1 MPTPSRLLGL
11 CLLSL
16 VACAPAQRTD
26 TSLRVRLHTA
36 AYVEASPP
44 TPAPTDTRC
53 VDASGAPLA
62 ATHLVGARGRFCTL
76 HAGGTVCCW
85 GEVLPPE
92 PGDTDDHDGW
102 RYPHRVGSLPPG
114 VTQVALGARHA
125 CARVRDGRVLCWGE
139 ATGHRLG
146 SEGHGARESAV
157 VVPGL
162 APAEDLLVTDD
173 QSCVRTSDGS
183 VRCWGGLLGGQPL
196 DAPRQ
201 VSGLPTLTRFV
212 QGPIPCGLDAGGTL
226 VCWHN
231 NGHIEVGPRTDDPVV
246 RFTRLAPAATMALA
260 VDAYDP
266 HLARGCSVGPTGAV
280 RCFGPAARDCEPGGC
295 DRPVEGLRDVV
306 SIAAS
311 GGLTCAAQRDGSAWC
326 WGNNT
331 DGGVGDGTTIPRPL
345 PTRVEGLTG
354 VTEVAVT
361 AGTACALHAD
371 GTVRCWGR
379 GARGALG
386 NGVLRPQ
393 HTPRRVRF
401 DGTPEPA
408 EPEARGPLRDPC
420 VDPREPAPRQPT
432 IVGMASG
439 EGHNCVVISD
449 GTLRCWGDNSSHQL
463 GADEQG
469 TFPVLAPVPVSR
481 LRSAVQVAV
490 GNAASCAV
498 MRDGTVWCWGSNDYG
513 RLSTAAVSSQW
524 TPGRW
529 PGRGYREV
537 AITAGLT
544 CARGSDGGVTC
555 MGGPAHPF
563 APFSLALPGRAT
575 GLSAGRARMCA
586 LLHTGRVVCWD
597 RQLRSPERV
606 AAFPAQPVE
615 LAVATHH
622 ACARLVDGTVACWGD
637 GNLGQVGVGAV
648 GDVVQPTR
656 VAGLDDVVGIAVAQ
670 GRSCA
675 TRSDGSVWCWGSNR
689 VETGVSGAGET
700 FHTPTRLAP
709 LGPVQAL
716 RMGDTHTCAL
726 LRGGPLCCWGSDVR
740 GQLGRG
746 EYPRHALGR
755 VPDATPVPV
764 RW

>member
-16 VACAPAQRTD
+16 VACATAQRTD

-85 GEVLPPE
+85 GEVIPPE

-102 RYPHRVGSLPPG
+102 RFPHRVGSLPPG

-246 RFTRLAPAATMALA
+246 RFPRLAPAATMALA

-306 SIAAS
+306 SLAAS
-311 GGLTCAAQRDGSAWC
+311 SGLTCAAQRDGSAWC

-331 DGGVGDGTTIPRPL
+331 DGAVGDGTTISRPD

-354 VTEVAVT
+354 ITEVAVT

-386 NGVLRPQ
+386 NGALRPQ
-393 HTPRRVRF
+393 HTPPPRTLRRHPRA
-401 DGTPEPA
+401 PRARSPRAPA
-408 EPEARGPLRDPC
+408 RPLRRPARARAAPAYDRGHGERGGSQLRRHLRRHAALLGRQQQPPARRRRAGHI
-420 VDPREPAPRQPT
+420 PRARAGARVEAAQRGAGRGERRGLVRADARQH
-432 IVGMASG
+432 G
-439 EGHNCVVISD
+439 VV
-449 GTLRCWGDNSSHQL
+449 L
-463 GADEQG
+463 GQQ
-469 TFPVLAPVPVSR
+469 R
-481 LRSAVQVAV
+481 LRSTLDGRGVVAV
-490 GNAASCAV
+490 DARTMARTRLSPGGHHRGPDLRAKRRRK
-498 MRDGTVWCWGSNDYG
+498 RDVYG
-513 RLSTAAVSSQW
+513 RSGAALRAVFA
-524 TPGRW
+524 R
-529 PGRGYREV
+529 
-537 AITAGLT
+537 IAGARHRAGSRARAHV
-544 CARGSDGGVTC
+544 CPASHGARG
-555 MGGPAHPF
+555 
-563 APFSLALPGRAT
+563 
-575 GLSAGRARMCA
+575 
-586 LLHTGRVVCWD
+586 LLE
-597 RQLRSPERV
+597 S
-606 AAFPAQPVE
+606 
-615 LAVATHH
+615 
-622 ACARLVDGTVACWGD
+622 
-637 GNLGQVGVGAV
+637 
-648 GDVVQPTR
+648 
-656 VAGLDDVVGIAVAQ
+656 
-670 GRSCA
+670 
-675 TRSDGSVWCWGSNR
+675 
-689 VETGVSGAGET
+689 
-700 FHTPTRLAP
+700 
-709 LGPVQAL
+709 
-716 RMGDTHTCAL
+716 
-726 LRGGPLCCWGSDVR
+726 
-740 GQLGRG
+740 
-746 EYPRHALGR
+746 
-755 VPDATPVPV
+755 
-764 RW
+764 